1 MKIDKRN
8 DEVVYITINGWTYY
22 IDDSTD
28 EKIVERW
35 PANDDE
41 NSDMERDNYIC
52 RWVEYG
58 GNVPEKDEPI
68 DPLTTTTYLAKVEG
82 GEG

>member
-1 MKIDKRN
+1 MSIENDKLHA
-8 DEVVYITINGWTYY
+8 DAEAAIVEITLNGWVYS
-22 IDDSTD
+22 IDDTTD

-58 GNVPEKDEPI
+58 GNVPADFM
-68 DPLTTTTYLAKVEG
+68 EG
-82 GEG
+82 RL